1 MVDANASGERWSR
14 ARILILDDE
23 PANREF
29 LRHVLQPEGY
39 GQLLEMSDGRDALDR
54 LDELC
59 PDIILLDLMM
69 PEFDGFAFMDALRGR
84 PGVKNLPIVA
94 LTADPTAAIRR
105 RALASG
111 ASDFMARPLSHAD
124 VRLRVRNLL
133 ATRFL
138 HEELRDYT
146 ALLEERVT
154 ERTRELE
161 QARIEI
167 LERLARA
174 AEFRDDDT
182 GQHTVRVGRVAARL
196 AQMLKLEPDE
206 VELIRRAAPL
216 HDIGKIGVPDAILLK
231 EGRLTPEEQA
241 VMRTHTKIGA
251 RILSGSRSPLLQLAE
266 RIAMTHHEHWD
277 GDGYPDALSGEA
289 IPLEGRIVA
298 VADVFDSLTHE
309 RPYKVAWTARDTLAY
324 IEDHAGAQF
333 DAVVVE
339 ALLRIAPEIR
349 VLESGLL
356 VDATSTSQIAVPEP
370 ALEEPAESES
380 ALLARVRALTARHD
394 ELTRELER
402 LRTRLE
408 QGPIEATSG
417 TVAPLDLNAAVE
429 TART

>member
-1 MVDANASGERWSR
+1 MVDANTSGERWAR

-23 PANREF
+23 PANRQF

-39 GQLLEMSDGRDALDR
+39 GHLLEIPDGQDALER
-54 LDELC
+54 LDELR
-59 PDIILLDLMM
+59 PDLILLDLMM
-69 PEFDGFAFMDALRGR
+69 PGFDGFAFMEALRRRSGA
-84 PGVKNLPIVA
+84 KDLPIVA
-94 LTADPTAAIRR
+94 VTADPTAAIRR

-111 ASDFMARPLSHAD
+111 ASDFMVRPLSHAD

-138 HEELRDYT
+138 HEELRDYA

-154 ERTRELE
+154 ERTWELE

-196 AQMLKLEPDE
+196 AQILMVESEE

-216 HDIGKIGVPDAILLK
+216 HDVGKIGVPDAILLK
-231 EGRLTPEEQA
+231 EGRLTPEERA
-241 VMRTHTKIGA
+241 VMRTHTMIGA
-251 RILSGSRSPLLQLAE
+251 RILSGSQSPLLQMAE
-266 RIAMTHHEHWD
+266 RIATTHHEHWD
-277 GDGYPDALSGEA
+277 GAGYPAGLAADD

-309 RPYKVAWTARDTLAY
+309 RPYKVAWTARDTFAY
-324 IEDHAGAQF
+324 IEDQADAHF
-333 DAVVVE
+333 DGRVVE

-356 VDATSTSQIAVPEP
+356 VDAAPSSQIAVAEP
-370 ALEEPAESES
+370 PLEEPTESES

-402 LRTRLE
+402 LRERLAHNTLVRS
-408 QGPIEATSG
+408 IEAMDTPE
-417 TVAPLDLNAAVE
+417 VAE
-429 TART
+429 TARM

>member
-1 MVDANASGERWSR
+1 MVDANSFGERWAR

-39 GQLLEMSDGRDALDR
+39 GYLLEVADGQDALER
-54 LDELC
+54 LEELH

-69 PEFDGFAFMDALRGR
+69 PGFDGFAFMAALRRR
-84 PGVKNLPIVA
+84 PRLKNLPIVA

-105 RALASG
+105 QALASG
-111 ASDFMARPLSHAD
+111 ASDFMVRPLSHAD

-138 HEELRDYT
+138 HEELRDYA

-154 ERTRELE
+154 ERTWELE

-196 AQMLKLEPDE
+196 AQVLKVEPEE

-216 HDIGKIGVPDAILLK
+216 HDVGKIGVPDAILLK
-231 EGRLTPEEQA
+231 AGRLTPEERA
-241 VMRTHTKIGA
+241 VMRTHTTIGA
-251 RILSGSRSPLLQLAE
+251 RILSGSRSPLLQMAE
-266 RIAMTHHEHWD
+266 RIATTHHEHWD
-277 GDGYPDALSGEA
+277 GAGYPAGLSGDD

-309 RPYKVAWTARDTLAY
+309 RPYKVAWTARDTFAY
-324 IEDHAGAQF
+324 IEDQAYAHF
-333 DAVVVE
+333 DGRVVE
-339 ALLRIAPEIR
+339 ALLRIAPEVR

-356 VDATSTSQIAVPEP
+356 VDVAPSSQIAVAEP
-370 ALEEPAESES
+370 PLEQSMESES

-394 ELTRELER
+394 ELTRELDRLRER
-402 LRTRLE
+402 LAQTTMTGSMDMADTE
-408 QGPIEATSG
+408 E
-417 TVAPLDLNAAVE
+417 VAE
-429 TART
+429 TARM

>member
-1 MVDANASGERWSR
+1 VVDANTSGERWSR

-39 GQLLEMSDGRDALDR
+39 GKLLEAADGREALDR
-54 LDELC
+54 LDELR

-69 PEFDGFAFMDALRGR
+69 PEFDGFAFMNALRRRGDA
-84 PGVKNLPIVA
+84 KNLPIVA

-138 HEELRDYT
+138 HEELREYT

-174 AEFRDDDT
+174 AEYRDDDT

-196 AQMLKLEPDE
+196 AQILKLEPEE

-241 VMRTHTKIGA
+241 VMRTHTTIGA
-251 RILSGSRSPLLQLAE
+251 RILSGSQSPLLQLAE
-266 RIAMTHHEHWD
+266 RIATTHHEHWD
-277 GDGYPDALSGEA
+277 GRGYPAGLSGTG

-324 IEDHAGAQF
+324 IEEHAGAQF
-333 DAVVVE
+333 DGEVVE

-356 VDATSTSQIAVPEP
+356 VDAASASQIAVAEP
-370 ALEEPAESES
+370 ALEQPVESES

-402 LRTRLE
+402 LHERLE
-408 QGPIEATSG
+408 KSTVVGPPGMMET
-417 TVAPLDLNAAVE
+417 PDLGAAVE

>member
-1 MVDANASGERWSR
+1 VVDANTSGERWAR

-23 PANREF
+23 PANRQF

-39 GQLLEMSDGRDALDR
+39 GHLLEIPDGQDALER
-54 LDELC
+54 LDELR
-59 PDIILLDLMM
+59 PDLILLDLMM
-69 PEFDGFAFMDALRGR
+69 PGFDGFAFMEALRRRSGA
-84 PGVKNLPIVA
+84 KDLPIVA
-94 LTADPTAAIRR
+94 VTADPTAAIRR

-111 ASDFMARPLSHAD
+111 ASDFMVRPLSHAD

-138 HEELRDYT
+138 HEELRDYA

-154 ERTRELE
+154 ERTWELE

-196 AQMLKLEPDE
+196 AQILTVESEE

-216 HDIGKIGVPDAILLK
+216 HDVGKIGVPDAILLK
-231 EGRLTPEEQA
+231 EGRLTPEERA
-241 VMRTHTKIGA
+241 VMRTHTMIGA
-251 RILSGSRSPLLQLAE
+251 RILSGSQSPLLQMAE
-266 RIAMTHHEHWD
+266 RIATTHHEHWD
-277 GDGYPDALSGEA
+277 GAGYPAGLSA
-289 IPLEGRIVA
+289 DDIPLEGRIVA

-309 RPYKVAWTARDTLAY
+309 RPYKVAWTARDTFAY
-324 IEDHAGAQF
+324 IEDQADAHF
-333 DAVVVE
+333 DGRVVE

-356 VDATSTSQIAVPEP
+356 VDAAPSSQIAVAEP
-370 ALEEPAESES
+370 PLEEPTESES

-402 LRTRLE
+402 LHERLAHNTLVRS
-408 QGPIEATSG
+408 IEAMDTPE
-417 TVAPLDLNAAVE
+417 VAE
-429 TART
+429 TARM

>member
-1 MVDANASGERWSR
+1 MVDANTSGERWAR

-23 PANREF
+23 PANRQF

-39 GQLLEMSDGRDALDR
+39 GHLLEIPDGQDALER
-54 LDELC
+54 LDELR
-59 PDIILLDLMM
+59 PDLILLDLMM
-69 PEFDGFAFMDALRGR
+69 PGFDGFAFMEALRRRSGA
-84 PGVKNLPIVA
+84 KDLPIVA
-94 LTADPTAAIRR
+94 VTADPTAAIRR

-111 ASDFMARPLSHAD
+111 ASDFMVRPLSHAD

-138 HEELRDYT
+138 HEELRDYA

-154 ERTRELE
+154 ERTWELE

-196 AQMLKLEPDE
+196 AQILTVESEE

-216 HDIGKIGVPDAILLK
+216 HDVGKIGVPDAILLK
-231 EGRLTPEEQA
+231 EGRLTPEERA
-241 VMRTHTKIGA
+241 VMRTHTMIGA
-251 RILSGSRSPLLQLAE
+251 RILSGSQSPLLQMAE
-266 RIAMTHHEHWD
+266 RIATTHHEHWD
-277 GDGYPDALSGEA
+277 GAGYPAGLSA
-289 IPLEGRIVA
+289 DDIPLEGRIVA

-309 RPYKVAWTARDTLAY
+309 RPYKVAWTARDTFAY
-324 IEDHAGAQF
+324 IEDQADAHF
-333 DAVVVE
+333 DGRVVE

-356 VDATSTSQIAVPEP
+356 VDAAPSSQIAVAEP
-370 ALEEPAESES
+370 PLEEPTESES

-402 LRTRLE
+402 LHERLAHNTLVRS
-408 QGPIEATSG
+408 IEAMDTPE
-417 TVAPLDLNAAVE
+417 VAE
-429 TART
+429 TARM